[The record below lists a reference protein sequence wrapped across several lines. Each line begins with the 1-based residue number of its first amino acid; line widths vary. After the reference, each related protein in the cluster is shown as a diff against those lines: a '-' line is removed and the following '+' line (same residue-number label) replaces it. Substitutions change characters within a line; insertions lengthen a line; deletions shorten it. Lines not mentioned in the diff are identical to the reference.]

1 MIPVEGLFISQ
12 YKMLEGFHLLNTI
25 AGLTLVYVA
34 NVLPFTVWTLRG
46 FVAGVPYE
54 LEEAAMIDG
63 CSRFQA
69 FRKITFPL
77 LAPGLVAT
85 GVFGFIQAWNEFT
98 LAVVVMTRE
107 DSKTLPVWLAS
118 FLDVNRGIDWGGVM
132 AGLDADRGAGHRLL
146 PARPGP
152 DGLRAH
158 RRGGEGMTLE
168 TLALRVLL
176 PSFDGTRVPG
186 EVLRL
191 LEEGLGGLC
200 LFGSNTADGPDAV
213 AAYTADVRSVSPG
226 AVVAVDEEGGDVT
239 RLHVPDGSPVLG
251 PLALGAADDLA
262 LTRAVGRAIGLELA
276 AVGITLDLGPV
287 ADVNSNADN
296 PVIGTRSFGSSAS
309 DAAAHVAAWTLGLQS
324 AGVAACAK
332 HFPGHGDT
340 AEDSHLALPVLDV
353 DMPTL
358 AARELVPF
366 VAAIEAGTA
375 AVMTSHVL
383 VPALDPAL
391 PATLSAPILG
401 LLRDR
406 LGFRGVIVSDA
417 LDMAGASAERGIP
430 EAAVLSIAAGA
441 DLLCIGAGNSVEQVR
456 SIRAALVDAVR
467 GRPAHRG
474 AAGRGGER
482 SDPVWAIRLWGDV

>member
-1 MIPVEGLFISQ
+1 
-12 YKMLEGFHLLNTI
+12 
-25 AGLTLVYVA
+25 
-34 NVLPFTVWTLRG
+34 
-46 FVAGVPYE
+46 
-54 LEEAAMIDG
+54 
-63 CSRFQA
+63 
-69 FRKITFPL
+69 
-77 LAPGLVAT
+77 
-85 GVFGFIQAWNEFT
+85 
-98 LAVVVMTRE
+98 
-107 DSKTLPVWLAS
+107 
-118 FLDVNRGIDWGGVM
+118 M
-132 AGLDADRGAGHRLL
+132 AGSTLIAVPVIIFFLIVQGRMVS
-146 PARPGP
+146 GP
-152 DGLRAH
+152 H
-158 RRGGEGMTLE
+158 RRGGEGMTLDS
-168 TLALRVLL
+168 LALRVLL
-176 PSFDGTRVPG
+176 PSFAGTTVPAD
-186 EVLRL
+186 VLRL

-226 AVVAVDEEGGDVT
+226 AVIAVDEEGGDVT

-309 DAAAHVAAWTLGLQS
+309 EAAAHVAAWTVGLQS

-340 AEDSHLALPVLDV
+340 AEDSHLALPVLNV
-353 DMPTL
+353 DMSML

-375 AVMTSHVL
+375 AVMTSHVV

-417 LDMAGASAERGIP
+417 LDMAGASAARGIP

-441 DLLCIGAGNSVEQVR
+441 DLLCIGADNSVEQVR
-456 SIRAALVDAVR
+456 VDPGRAR
-467 GRPAHRG
+467 RRRPGRPARRG
-474 AAGRGGER
+474 APGRGSER
-482 SDPVWAIRLWGDV
+482 SRAASTIRLRGDL